1 MGPTSTM
8 SISRVTL
15 SLSSRCHGH
24 SQESQDIQSFPRK
37 QKQKQTALL
46 HKEGTGRALPGT
58 RAGAQCVRATPSLP
72 PLHRWRFHGEFS
84 KRLLKRSFEPHS
96 NCVRGAATLSVR
108 RRRCFAAGPGW
119 RRGGGPKRARP
130 SGPLQTWER
139 VPAGG
144 STRGFSGCCPGW
156 RVSNMPRGR
165 TMACSGRADP
175 RVETRVNPSPFR
187 GLPSSRADHGNT
199 LLLVFRIPAER
210 QPRVLHAERL

>member
-1 MGPTSTM
+1 M

-96 NCVRGAATLSVR
+96 NCVRGSATLSVR

-119 RRGGGPKRARP
+119 GGGGRAEAGAPLWSPADMGESPRRQLHSGLLGMLPWLVGEQHAQRQNDGLFGSHRP
-130 SGPLQTWER
+130 TCGDQSESQPFPR
-139 VPAGG
+139 PALLPGG
-144 STRGFSGCCPGW
+144 SREHALVGFQ
-156 RVSNMPRGR
+156 
-165 TMACSGRADP
+165 
-175 RVETRVNPSPFR
+175 NPS
-187 GLPSSRADHGNT
+187 
-199 LLLVFRIPAER
+199 
-210 QPRVLHAERL
+210 

>member
-119 RRGGGPKRARP
+119 GWGGQAEAGAPLWSPADVGESPRRRLHSGLLGMLPWLAGEQHAQRQNDGLFGSRRP
-130 SGPLQTWER
+130 TCGDQGESQPFPR
-139 VPAGG
+139 PALLPGG
-144 STRGFSGCCPGW
+144 SREHALVGFQ
-156 RVSNMPRGR
+156 
-165 TMACSGRADP
+165 
-175 RVETRVNPSPFR
+175 NPS
-187 GLPSSRADHGNT
+187 
-199 LLLVFRIPAER
+199 
-210 QPRVLHAERL
+210 

>member
-1 MGPTSTM
+1 M

-108 RRRCFAAGPGW
+108 RHRCFAAGPGV
-119 RRGGGPKRARP
+119 GG
-130 SGPLQTWER
+130 
-139 VPAGG
+139 V
-144 STRGFSGCCPGW
+144 
-156 RVSNMPRGR
+156 GR
-165 TMACSGRADP
+165 SGRAP
-175 RVETRVNPSPFR
+175 LVPCRRGRESPQAAPL
-187 GLPSSRADHGNT
+187 GASRDAALAGG
-199 LLLVFRIPAER
+199 
-210 QPRVLHAERL
+210 